1 MYTFSLKPELTEKQ
15 LKSALA
21 RFHFGT
27 EDYPALCSVYQ
38 ELLPQVDA
46 KCFFYIYNEES
57 IPNIPYE
64 KYAVVLATLSRQTDT
79 YIDSKT
85 NAGCISEAY
94 MADCLALELLSQS
107 YALIAESIHRFTGLW
122 AGACEFPG
130 NEYPISMAPSL
141 LKHFHKVPVSV
152 NKAGVMTP
160 AKSVV
165 YITQLTS
172 TAPSHSCNDVCAGCQ
187 NLSCTSRISI

>member
-1 MYTFSLKPELTEKQ
+1 MYTFSLKPELTEEQ
-15 LKSALA
+15 LKSALT
-21 RFHFGT
+21 RFHFGR
-27 EDYPALCSVYQ
+27 EDYPALWSVYQ

-46 KCFFYIYNEES
+46 KCFFHIYKEGS

-64 KYAVVLATLSRQTDT
+64 KYAVILATLSRQTDI

-107 YALIAESIHRFTGLW
+107 YALIAEGIHRFTGLW
-122 AGACEFPG
+122 ANTCEFPG
-130 NEYPISMAPSL
+130 SKYPISMASSL
-141 LKHFHKVPVSV
+141 LECFHKVPVSA

-165 YITQLTS
+165 YITQLTL
-172 TAPSHSCNDVCAGCQ
+172 TPPSSDCSNICTGCQ
-187 NLSCTSRISI
+187 NLSCTSRISV